1 MKKTIFL
8 INIILL
14 SVIVLTSCS
23 NDIDKS
29 IQGEWISVS
38 ASQKEGTTDFLDSF
52 NFVNIL
58 EEEMNISYLS
68 SEQLV
73 DKTKRVL
80 SSSNEK
86 VKYELNENILVINNN
101 QYEIEI
107 NNNEMTIKNSDIEV
121 LYIRE

>member
-14 SVIVLTSCS
+14 SVIVLTGCS

-29 IQGEWISVS
+29 IQGDWISVS

-58 EEEMNISYLS
+58 EEEMNFIYLS
-68 SEQLV
+68 SEQLI

-86 VKYELNENILVINNN
+86 VKYELNENILLINNN

-107 NNNEMTIKNSDIEV
+107 NNNEMTMKNSDIEV